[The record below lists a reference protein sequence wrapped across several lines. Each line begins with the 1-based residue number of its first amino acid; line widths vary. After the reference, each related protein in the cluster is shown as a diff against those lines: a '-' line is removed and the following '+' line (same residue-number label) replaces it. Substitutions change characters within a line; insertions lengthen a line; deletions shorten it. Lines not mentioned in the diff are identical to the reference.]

1 MPYYSKDETDMEYIF
16 NQIVLVITAF
26 ILGIGT
32 VLEPP
37 ASPSAASVIGTST
50 AQVAQVIDGD
60 TIAVT
65 LGTSSRPLKVRY
77 IGIDTPEPYAH
88 QTPDCGSNEASVRN
102 RELVENKLVTL
113 IPGRDPYDTYGRLLA
128 YVYVDDIFVNE
139 QLVREGYASV
149 LMIQPNTQYRTHFTN
164 LYTNA
169 RIHRLGMW
177 SLCD

>member
-77 IGIDTPEPYAH
+77 IGIDTPEPYEPRTRYRRH
-88 QTPDCGSNEASVRN
+88 TCRN
-102 RELVENKLVTL
+102 
-113 IPGRDPYDTYGRLLA
+113 
-128 YVYVDDIFVNE
+128 
-139 QLVREGYASV
+139 
-149 LMIQPNTQYRTHFTN
+149 
-164 LYTNA
+164 
-169 RIHRLGMW
+169 
-177 SLCD
+177 